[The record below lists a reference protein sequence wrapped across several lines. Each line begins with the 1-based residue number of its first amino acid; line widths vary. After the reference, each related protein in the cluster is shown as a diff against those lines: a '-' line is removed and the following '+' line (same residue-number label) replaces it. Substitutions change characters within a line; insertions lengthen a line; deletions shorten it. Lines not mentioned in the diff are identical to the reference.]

1 MPAHGARCW
10 CWLLFYVFCS
20 SPGGDLVEPA
30 RAQKCALAYILR
42 VRTEPTLAPLH
53 SLTTADE
60 ATIAQIWR
68 VSPADVTSVC
78 TEVAAATGRHL
89 QQQGLPVTSLAI
101 RHMVSVRGLAQA
113 QSKVATGAV
122 AIVDGSFA
130 ALVANKLR
138 SRTLYP
144 PRAPADLQPACIV
157 DVTCR
162 PPPPPSSPA
171 PLPAPAW
178 RRSPPP
184 PPVHTP
190 PLPVRRTPPPPVHT
204 PPLHTPPPPPPVRPR
219 PSGNAALFLLGR
231 DGCRSGGGWTPCWGG
246 CMGVDVHGGGRRAR
260 RLARGGQCCLQLAGI
275 QWAARQPDL
284 LLLTRRVASRPNAV
298 LMLLMGPSPFPFSC

>member
-1 MPAHGARCW
+1 MLTTGSDVSCAQWRAVAQDACEGQLGFAEVGGSPAHAGRGLV
-10 CWLLFYVFCS
+10 LLTGFAAYT
-20 SPGGDLVEPA
+20 VEPA
-30 RAQKCALAYILR
+30 HDRN
-42 VRTEPTLAPLH
+42 APWH
-53 SLTTADE
+53 GGCDASLSRLWPPSPPNADE

-78 TEVAAATGRHL
+78 SEVAAATGRRL

-101 RHMVSVRGLAQA
+101 RHMVSIRGLAQA
-113 QSKVATGAV
+113 QAKVATSAV

-144 PRAPADLQPACIV
+144 PRAPAGLQPACIV

-162 PPPPPSSPA
+162 PPPPPSPPT
-171 PLPAPAW
+171 PLPAPAR

-184 PPVHTP
+184 PG
-190 PLPVRRTPPPPVHT
+190 RRSPPPPVYK
-204 PPLHTPPPPPPVRPR
+204 PPPAPVHKPPPPPPERVVPQPPPPARPE

-231 DGCRSGGGWTPCWGG
+231 DGCRSGGGWTRSWGG
-246 CMGVDVHGGGRRAR
+246 WVCMGAREHG
-260 RLARGGQCCLQLAGI
+260 
-275 QWAARQPDL
+275 
-284 LLLTRRVASRPNAV
+284 
-298 LMLLMGPSPFPFSC
+298 